1 MHAARPNLAVKGV
14 QAVMTQTPIATWALD
29 ELIRRALEEDI
40 GPGDLT
46 TAAVVPAAARAAGVF
61 LCKEQGVVA
70 GLFVSARVFAL
81 LDPAVRFAARVAEG
95 AAVKAGDVLAE
106 VEGPARPLLTGERV
120 ALNFLRHLSGIATR
134 TAGMVALVK
143 DYPVRIVDTRK
154 TTPGLRALEKYAVRA
169 GGGYNH
175 RFGLYDGVLIKD
187 NHIRA
192 AGGIT
197 AALRAVRAAVP
208 HTVKIEVEVEDLAGV
223 KEALAAGAD
232 AILLDNMPPEM
243 MREAVRLVGGRAV
256 LEASGGI
263 TEANVVEV
271 AATGVDIISAGALTH
286 SVRALDI
293 SLELW
298 QA

>member
-1 MHAARPNLAVKGV
+1 MNGPLLS
-14 QAVMTQTPIATWALD
+14 TWALD
-29 ELIRRALEEDI
+29 ELVRRALEEDI

-46 TAAVVPAAARAAGVF
+46 TMATVPEATRATGVF
-61 LCKEQGVVA
+61 LCKDEGVVA
-70 GLFVSARVFAL
+70 GLFVCARVFAL

-95 AAVKAGDVLAE
+95 ASVKRGDVLAE
-106 VEGPARPLLTGERV
+106 VSGPARPLLTGERV

-134 TAGMVALVK
+134 TARMVALVK

-154 TTPGLRALEKYAVRA
+154 TTPGLRALEKYAVRI

-192 AGGIT
+192 AGGIR
-197 AALRAVRAAVP
+197 AAVRAARAVVP

-223 KEALAAGAD
+223 EEALAAGAD
-232 AILLDNMPPEM
+232 AILLDNMPPAM
-243 MREAVRLVGGRAV
+243 MREAVRLVAGRAV

-271 AATGVDIISAGALTH
+271 AATGVDLVSVGALTH
-286 SVRALDI
+286 SVKALDV
-293 SLELW
+293 SMELW
-298 QA
+298 EE